1 MVILPS
7 NVLEKQHNTSPE
19 FKRDGCITLEFILT
33 MQPNYCCRHWS
44 QTNAFSAP
52 SIIQCVFCS
61 DWQPSPLEVC
71 YSELLKP
78 PAESEALCSHDNP
91 EGHILSVCTSA
102 PTHSESRNVKFH
114 TDDGAMHAIQKMANA
129 NVNHEVELMRT
140 FCLTAE
146 RIK

>member
-91 EGHILSVCTSA
+91 EGHTYWASAQVLRHTQSQEMSSFTQTTERRNSKNGKRKCKSWSWANAYILSDCR
-102 PTHSESRNVKFH
+102 E
-114 TDDGAMHAIQKMANA
+114 D
-129 NVNHEVELMRT
+129 
-140 FCLTAE
+140 
-146 RIK
+146 